1 VRKGGVQGE
10 TRTSR
15 TSRGCAAG
23 TGDNGVET
31 GLSKVFKGVEK
42 DPGEGVDQEGPTNHL
57 ASRKSNPEARDVQVK
72 LGSKTSDSE

>member
-1 VRKGGVQGE
+1 VQGE
-10 TRTSR
+10 TRWSR

-42 DPGEGVDQEGPTNHL
+42 DPGEEGTTNHP

-72 LGSKTSDSE
+72 LRSKTSNSE